1 MTNAQIIEEMRFEL
15 LDAGLIRST
24 GKQLEAVINGEKMT
38 IDEPEQ
44 IHTYAMWQQLGYQ
57 VQKGQKA
64 VAKFRIWKH
73 TSKRYV
79 ETDEV
84 ETNMLLTMAAFFS
97 ASQVKAIA

>member
-15 LDAGLIRST
+15 MDAGLIRST
-24 GKQLEAVINGEKMT
+24 GKKLEAVVNGEKMT
-38 IDEPEQ
+38 LDEPEQ
-44 IHTYAMWQQLGYQ
+44 IHTYAMWKELGYQ

-73 TSKRYV
+73 TSKRDD
-79 ETDEV
+79 ETDEI
-84 ETNMLLTMAAFFS
+84 ETNMFLTMAAFFS